1 MANGRLETPGRS
13 HDGSELT
20 CGGKARVPKTID
32 AVARAGRGDGLMM
45 RERWFGATG
54 RKVPEISLEGTIDVE
69 GALVLDDISDL
80 AAIHTAHH
88 AGTPVVIRASTA
100 GEVYAALSLGPVACV
115 LVRDEA
121 LLSLDLA
128 EMTYG

>member
-1 MANGRLETPGRS
+1 
-13 HDGSELT
+13 
-20 CGGKARVPKTID
+20 
-32 AVARAGRGDGLMM
+32 M

-54 RKVPEISLEGTIDVE
+54 RKVPEIALEGTVDLD
-69 GALVLDDISDL
+69 GALVLDDVSDVR
-80 AAIHTAHH
+80 AIHDAHR
-88 AGTPVVIRASTA
+88 AGTPVAVRCATA
-100 GEVYAALSLGPVACV
+100 EEVHAALSLGSVSCA